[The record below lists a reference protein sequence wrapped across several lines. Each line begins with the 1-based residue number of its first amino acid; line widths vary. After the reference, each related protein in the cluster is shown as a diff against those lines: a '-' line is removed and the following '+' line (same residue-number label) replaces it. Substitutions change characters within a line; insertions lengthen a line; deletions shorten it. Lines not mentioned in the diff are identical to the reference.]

1 MEPYQVVT
9 IKSSANWG
17 YQGGLEMDIKLD
29 KYRDRIRILVWCPA
43 SYDHDDGYYE
53 IAHIKMSKSENSYM
67 EDWNLDELLANL
79 QVRDTIAEFIN
90 RTK

>member
-1 MEPYQVVT
+1 
-9 IKSSANWG
+9 
-17 YQGGLEMDIKLD
+17 MDIKLD

-79 QVRDTIAEFIN
+79 QVRDTVAEFIN
-90 RTK
+90 RTKQFSNWGNYGRSEV